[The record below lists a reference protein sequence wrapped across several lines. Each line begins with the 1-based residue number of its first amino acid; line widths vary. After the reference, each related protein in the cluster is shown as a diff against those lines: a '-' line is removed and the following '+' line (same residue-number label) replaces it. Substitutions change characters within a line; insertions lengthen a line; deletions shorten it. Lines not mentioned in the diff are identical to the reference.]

1 MEQANVS
8 QKTFFS
14 EDNLFMLLNVI
25 HETVNDKGRFDKS
38 NGEHRKLLFEIMT
51 REFRGNTNMSL
62 SELNKWVLKK
72 TFQAAH
78 TEPQVNRQI
87 IDGISYGSST
97 SSSSHML
104 SVGQGIR
111 DVDINQRQMPT
122 QFQEYPQQ
130 TIVHKDII
138 ISDNSPSNNTLN
150 NAMQNLQN
158 ERNADAHDTPDTVD
172 FQSVD
177 TSQMDNSDIMNK
189 LHALE
194 ATREHVAD
202 PDVNSNANSN
212 GSEIDLVDAMKMF
225 DDKTKLLNDN
235 IQTENSA
242 IQQSK
247 LRRDDIFQE
256 STVFRDQGSDTRG
269 ESKTGNA
276 ALANQITSDIE
287 SMQYTLLENTEVAG
301 TSKLASDVLVNQIAL
316 NNKLDDHAFQT
327 SLQLTKEEGALQN
340 HLRQNVAGIQE
351 ELLIQPRNQF
361 VNRVNHLEVS
371 SNDRIRTL
379 PTAEYHDTPY
389 YFTVFF
395 NSNRPGFRVFPIYDN
410 HPIED
415 VVDFTKD
422 SDCQV
427 QLNTM
432 DVRRCAGL
440 RGIPRIDG
448 MVSIDNTLIMGYETV
463 QLSCVG
469 GPNIDS
475 VFYNVVAIETNHVQI
490 YYPYEEAPKYPYIIL
505 EIEQFSNVY
514 RSSNALVKKSFC
526 KLFYDRSST
535 PTLSDSQYHMYTPM
549 NREKKIF
556 QNPLANI
563 DKMTYRLYN
572 SFGNPLDAIPDI
584 LHVKLIYFDI
594 DTINTPPKLN
604 QSYINIVLQNYIPQE
619 NISVNNHIT
628 FEKCIEWYNKDW
640 FQSWYESISS
650 LIDAQ
655 NNLEED
661 YFDALLEN
669 KGADKE
675 TRQKLKEDFARK
687 QIKFEYPTA
696 GYVNGGSHPSFLAL
710 QEYLHRDI
718 GHVVNRIGRYNG
730 TTFSEWSTL
739 AENEQ
744 RYINAIS
751 IPIKTSVDT
760 FTGTETIY
768 TFGDDNNALNGLL
781 NSSEY
786 PLMTC
791 TMLNNSVCTNISM
804 SIYTQEEENV
814 IVSHNI

>member
-25 HETVNDKGRFDKS
+25 HETVNDNGRFDKS
-38 NGEHRKLLFEIMT
+38 NGAHRKLLFEIMT

-72 TFQAAH
+72 TFQTTHVEHRA
-78 TEPQVNRQI
+78 ERPIV
-87 IDGISYGSST
+87 DDISYGTST
-97 SSSSHML
+97 LSSSHTL
-104 SVGQGIR
+104 SAGQGIR
-111 DVDINQRQMPT
+111 DADINQRQIPT

-130 TIVHKDII
+130 TIVHKDTI
-138 ISDNSPSNNTLN
+138 ISDNSPSNNRLN

-158 ERNADAHDTPDTVD
+158 ERNADTRDIPDTVD
-172 FQSVD
+172 FQSVN

-194 ATREHVAD
+194 ATREPAVD
-202 PDVNSNANSN
+202 PNANTN
-212 GSEIDLVDAMKMF
+212 GSEIDLVAAMKTF
-225 DDKTKLLNDN
+225 DGKTRQLNDN

-247 LRRDDIFQE
+247 WKRENIFQE
-256 STVFRDQGSDTRG
+256 STVFRDEASDTLG
-269 ESKTGNA
+269 ESKVGNTSI
-276 ALANQITSDIE
+276 ANQITSDVE
-287 SMQYTLLENTEVAG
+287 SMHYTLLENENMEETAG
-301 TSKLASDVLVNQIAL
+301 TSKLANDVLVNQIAL
-316 NNKLDDHAFQT
+316 NNKFDDHAFQA
-327 SLQLTKEEGALQN
+327 SLQLTNEEGALQQR
-340 HLRQNVAGIQE
+340 LCQNVAGIQE
-351 ELLIQPRNQF
+351 ELLIQPPNQF
-361 VNRVNHLEVS
+361 VNRVNYLEVS

-379 PTAEYHDTPY
+379 PTAEYYDTPY

-410 HPIED
+410 YPIED
-415 VVDFTKD
+415 VVDFTKESD
-422 SDCQV
+422 SQV

-432 DVRRCAGL
+432 DVRRGAGL

-448 MVSIDNTLIMGYETV
+448 MVSIDNTLIMGYETM
-463 QLSCVG
+463 QLPCVG

-475 VFYNVVAIETNHVQI
+475 VFYNVVAIATNHVQI
-490 YYPYEEAPKYPYIIL
+490 YYPYEDAPKYPYIIL
-505 EIEQFSNVY
+505 EIEQFGNVY
-514 RSSNALVKKSFC
+514 RSSNPLVKKSFC

-535 PTLSDSQYHMYTPM
+535 PTLTDSQYHMYTPM
-549 NREKKIF
+549 NHEKKTF

-584 LHVKLIYFDI
+584 LHVKHIYFDI
-594 DTINTPPKLN
+594 DSTNPPSLN
-604 QSYINIVLQNYIPQE
+604 QSYINIVFQNYIPQE

-640 FQSWYESISS
+640 FQNWYESISS

-655 NNLEED
+655 NTLEED
-661 YFDALLEN
+661 YYDALLQN
-669 KGADKE
+669 KGANKE
-675 TRQKLKEDFARK
+675 TLQKLKEDFSRK

-696 GYVNGGSHPSFLAL
+696 GYVNGGSHPSFSAL
-710 QEYLHRDI
+710 QEYLQHDN
-718 GHVVNRIGRYNG
+718 GHVVNRIGRVSG
-730 TTFSEWSTL
+730 ITFSEWSTL
-739 AENEQ
+739 SENEQ

-751 IPIKTSVDT
+751 IPMKTNVD
-760 FTGTETIY
+760 
-768 TFGDDNNALNGLL
+768 ALNGIETIHSFGDGNNTLNTLLL
-781 NSSEY
+781 NDSDY
-786 PLMTC
+786 PLITC
-791 TMLNNSVCTNISM
+791 TLLNNSVCTNISM

-814 IVSHNI
+814 IKSQNV